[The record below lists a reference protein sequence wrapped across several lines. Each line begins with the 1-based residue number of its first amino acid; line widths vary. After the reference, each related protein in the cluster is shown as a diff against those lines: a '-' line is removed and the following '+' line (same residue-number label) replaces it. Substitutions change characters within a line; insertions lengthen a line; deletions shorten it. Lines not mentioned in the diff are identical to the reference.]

1 MAPTKPWYVWMT
13 YAQNHGRVTVHAY
26 RDQMKSIKMAD
37 PKYADLRGIVRYLDK
52 YLTIF
57 VMCAV
62 V

>member
-1 MAPTKPWYVWMT
+1 
-13 YAQNHGRVTVHAY
+13 
-26 RDQMKSIKMAD
+26 MAD